1 LACSYPDAWTL
12 SGLVQSLWF
21 GLIVKGLG
29 DSPSAL
35 SLAGAIVD
43 TTHHWT
49 ASRRTE
55 RVTTMAGLETRI
67 EHTDAK
73 LKVG

>member
-1 LACSYPDAWTL
+1 M
-12 SGLVQSLWF
+12 
-21 GLIVKGLG
+21 KGLG